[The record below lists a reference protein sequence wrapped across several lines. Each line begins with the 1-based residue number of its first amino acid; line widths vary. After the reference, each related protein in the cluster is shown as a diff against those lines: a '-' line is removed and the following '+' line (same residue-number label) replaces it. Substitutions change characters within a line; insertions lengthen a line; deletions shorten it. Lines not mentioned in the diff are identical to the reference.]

1 MMGIRVRDVKYGYP
15 GFRVDVLKG
24 VTLDLPESEVTAL
37 LGVNGSGKTTLFKV
51 MLKILTPKEGSILVG
66 EKNINEFSRND
77 LSRVV
82 ALVPQEE
89 GSPFPYTV
97 FEYLLMGRAPHLG
110 FFSTPTKRDE
120 DKIVEVLADLGIS
133 HLEQRNVTGLS
144 GGERRLVFIARA
156 LAQEPEILLVDEPTA
171 HLDLRNKARVLGV
184 MREMADSGR
193 TVIFSTHDPNEASL
207 VADEVGILNEG
218 RIVGFGPPASV
229 MTEDALKAIYGAEV
243 AIGRVK
249 GKLMVGLVAAK
260 VM

>member
-1 MMGIRVRDVKYGYP
+1 MGIRVRDVKYGYP

-24 VTLDLPESEVTAL
+24 VTLDLREGKVTAL
-37 LGVNGSGKTTLFKV
+37 LGVNGSGKTTLFNLL
-51 MLKILTPKEGSILVG
+51 LKILIPKEGSILFG
-66 EKNINEFSRND
+66 EKNINELSRND

-82 ALVPQEE
+82 ALIPQEE

-133 HLEQRNVTGLS
+133 YLAQRNVTGLS

-156 LAQEPEILLVDEPTA
+156 LAQEPEILLLDEPTA

-184 MREMADSGR
+184 MREMADSGK
-193 TVIFSTHDPNEASL
+193 TVVFSTHDPNEAAL
-207 VADEVGILNEG
+207 VADDVGLLDEG
-218 RIVGFGPPASV
+218 KIVGFGPPASV
-229 MTEDALKAIYGAEV
+229 MTKDALKAIYGAEV
-243 AIGRVK
+243 AISRVK
-249 GKLMVGLVAAK
+249 GKLMFGLTAAK

>member
-1 MMGIRVRDVKYGYP
+1 MGIRVRDVKYGYP

-24 VTLDLPESEVTAL
+24 VTLDLREGKVTAL

-51 MLKILTPKEGSILVG
+51 LLKILVPKEGSILVG
-66 EKNINEFSRND
+66 EKNINEFSRNE

-120 DKIVEVLADLGIS
+120 DKIAEVLADLGIS
-133 HLEQRNVTGLS
+133 HLGQRNVTNLS

-193 TVIFSTHDPNEASL
+193 TVVFSTHDPNEASL
-207 VADEVGILNEG
+207 VADDVGILNEG
-218 RIVGFGPPASV
+218 KIVGFGPPASV

-243 AIGRVK
+243 AIRRVK
-249 GKLMVGLVAAK
+249 GKLMFGLVAAK

>member
-1 MMGIRVRDVKYGYP
+1 MGIRVRDVKYGYP

-24 VTLDLPESEVTAL
+24 VTLDLREGKVTAL

-51 MLKILTPKEGSILVG
+51 LLKILVPKEGSILFG
-66 EKNINEFSRND
+66 EKTVNEFSRND
-77 LSRVV
+77 LSRIV

-89 GSPFPYTV
+89 ETPFSYTV

-120 DKIVEVLADLGIS
+120 DKIVEVLTDLGIS
-133 HLEQRNVTGLS
+133 HLEKRNVTGLS

-156 LAQEPEILLVDEPTA
+156 LAQDPEILLVDEPTA

-184 MREMADSGR
+184 MREMANSGK
-193 TVIFSTHDPNEASL
+193 TVVFSTHDPNEASL

-229 MTEDALKAIYGAEV
+229 MTEDVLKAIYGAEV
-243 AIGRVK
+243 AISRVK
-249 GKLMVGLVAAK
+249 GKLMFGLVAAK